1 MPLRIRTRLRS
12 CGVVA
17 LVTLLVMSA
26 PACGFDRAAEAET
39 SMVPLSEQV
48 VGISTV
54 ATMQPGTDIGHEV
67 DAIAS
72 VGVNAIRVSAK
83 WNLIEPDRGG
93 PLRWGP
99 VDAAVASAREHRLRM
114 MVTLEGPAPR
124 WAQDPA
130 ADPDANGNPPVDATD
145 FGRFAEAVARRYD
158 DATTVWEIWNEPNI
172 PHYLD
177 PPTVTTYLPLL
188 RQAFWGIRRA
198 GSVAP
203 ILTGGTSS
211 NLAGTKDID
220 FVKQLYDSG
229 AEAYFDGIALH
240 PYTFPLPLSF
250 SEGQGAIVDE
260 VRQLMR
266 LRSDDGKKIWITE
279 FGQPTG
285 RVTDSVSEDDQAH
298 ILSDAIRESR
308 KVPWIGGFFIFN
320 TVDLVVEPFDEHVTF
335 GLFRRDYTPKPAVAE
350 VRAALDQ

>member
-1 MPLRIRTRLRS
+1 MTGL
-12 CGVVA
+12 VA
-17 LVTLLVMSA
+17 SA
-26 PACGFDRAAEAET
+26 PACGFNPAAEAET

-54 ATMQPGTDIGHEV
+54 ATMQPGTDIGREV

-99 VDAAVASAREHRLRM
+99 LDAAVRAAREHGLRLTM
-114 MVTLEGPAPR
+114 TLEGPAPR
-124 WAQDPA
+124 WAQDPS
-130 ADPDANGNPPVDATD
+130 ADPAANGNPPLDAND
-145 FGRFAEAVARRYD
+145 FGRFAEAVARRYS

-177 PPTVTTYLPLL
+177 PPTVATYIPLL
-188 RQAFWGIRRA
+188 QQAFSGIRRA

-203 ILTGGTSS
+203 VLTGGTSS
-211 NLAGTKDID
+211 NLAGTRDID
-220 FVKQLYDSG
+220 FIRQLYDGG
-229 AEAYFDGIALH
+229 AQTYFDGIALH

-250 SEGQGAIVDE
+250 SEGQGSIVDE

-266 LRSDDGKKIWITE
+266 SRSDDGKKVWITE

-285 RVTDSVSEDDQAH
+285 STTDSVSEDDQAR

-308 KVPWIGGFFIFN
+308 EVPWIGGFFIFN
-320 TVDLVVEPFDEHVTF
+320 TVDLVVEPSDEDVSF
-335 GLFRRDYTPKPAVAE
+335 GLFRRDYTPKPAVDE
-350 VRAALDQ
+350 VRAVLDE